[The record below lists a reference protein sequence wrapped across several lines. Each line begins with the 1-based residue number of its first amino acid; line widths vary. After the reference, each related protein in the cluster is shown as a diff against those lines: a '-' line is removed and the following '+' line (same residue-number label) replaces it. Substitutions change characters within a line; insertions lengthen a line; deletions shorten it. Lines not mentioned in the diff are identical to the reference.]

1 MTDFG
6 ESVKRVPAARAGY
19 ICSNPECRAL
29 TSGPQ
34 DNPTKAVNVGVAV
47 HIMAASAG
55 GPRYDVTL
63 SPEQRSAPSNGCQ
76 NCAKLIDND
85 RFSLELLTR
94 WRADAETEA
103 RSRVGKSTVF
113 SISDLM
119 MDVSVIAEKRRLRL
133 ANSGPARC

>member
-6 ESVKRVPAARAGY
+6 ESVKRVLAARAGY
-19 ICSNPECRAL
+19 ICSNPECGAL

-47 HIMAASAG
+47 HIRAASAG

-63 SPEQRSAPSNGCQ
+63 SPEQRSALCQ

-85 RFSLELLTR
+85 VNRFSLELLTR

>member
-1 MTDFG
+1 MVSKLKTTVEWIDLFC
-6 ESVKRVPAARAGY
+6 VPAVCQNLRRSRPSSIASDSRPISQYGFC
-19 ICSNPECRAL
+19 IHKVRRAL

-34 DNPTKAVNVGVAV
+34 DNPTKAVNVGMAV

-103 RSRVGKSTVF
+103 RSRVGK
-113 SISDLM
+113 
-119 MDVSVIAEKRRLRL
+119 
-133 ANSGPARC
+133 

>member
-6 ESVKRVPAARAGY
+6 ESVKRVLAARAGY

-63 SPEQRSAPSNGCQ
+63 SPEQRSALCQ

>member
-63 SPEQRSAPSNGCQ
+63 SPEQRSALCQ

>member
-6 ESVKRVPAARAGY
+6 ESVKRVLAARAGY

-29 TSGPQ
+29 TSGHQ
-34 DNPTKAVNVGVAV
+34 ENPTKAVNGGVAV

-94 WRADAETEA
+94 WRADAENEA
-103 RSRVGKSTVF
+103 RSRIRKSTDF
-113 SISDLM
+113 AISAVM
-119 MDVSVIAEKRRLRL
+119 MEVHDTQHTLRTG
-133 ANSGPARC
+133 SQ